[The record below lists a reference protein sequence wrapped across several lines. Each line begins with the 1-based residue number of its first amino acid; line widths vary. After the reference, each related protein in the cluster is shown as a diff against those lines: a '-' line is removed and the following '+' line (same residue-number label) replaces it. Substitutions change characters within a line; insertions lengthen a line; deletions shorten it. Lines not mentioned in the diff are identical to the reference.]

1 MLLGVTY
8 SPSQCRAL
16 KRVGAETG
24 TNCAA
29 STRRATPPT
38 EKPGTRTAERT
49 DQQKSPTKTTGQGS
63 AGSPQGSSGAPA
75 PAGGQTANSG
85 GSQSGGTTGGGNAGG
100 NGAGCSGS
108 CGQGNGG
115 NGTGNQGSK
124 P

>member
-1 MLLGVTY
+1 MLMGLTY

-16 KRVGAETG
+16 RRAGADIG

-29 STRRATPPT
+29 PDKFKSVI

-49 DQQKSPTKTTGQGS
+49 DQQKQGKTPTG
-63 AGSPQGSSGAPA
+63 
-75 PAGGQTANSG
+75 GGQPANSG
-85 GSQSGGTTGGGNAGG
+85 GAPAAGTVPSGSTGSGTTGGTSGGGNAGG

-108 CGQGNGG
+108 CGNGNGG
-115 NGTGNQGSK
+115 NGTGNQGGK